1 MAYSGAKCL
10 ESGQF
15 RAKWGTGY
23 KAGWAFAMREVMR
36 KLICGLFILIAMPAV
51 VSAQTLRD
59 QILKNG
65 VSEEVVIAD
74 YPVMSVRA
82 LTAAAGAVVHVA
94 VRSSD
99 TFLSSDGGTV
109 LTDYRVAIV
118 DVLKDSASHLI
129 PGDVVT
135 IRRVGGTLYLE
146 GRTFFSNEAGFSPFA
161 SGAEYVLFLK
171 TESGQPFEMFAGPQ
185 SAYLV
190 HQGTVASLAHSTPRP
205 TLVPMQAFM
214 SDIRE
219 VSGRINGTR

>member
-1 MAYSGAKCL
+1 
-10 ESGQF
+10 
-15 RAKWGTGY
+15 
-23 KAGWAFAMREVMR
+23 MR
-36 KLICGLFILIAMPAV
+36 KLLCGLFLLVAMPAV
-51 VSAQTLRD
+51 IGAQTLRD

-65 VSEEVVIAD
+65 VSEEVVVAD
-74 YPVMSVRA
+74 YPAMSVRA
-82 LTAAAGAVVHVA
+82 LTASAGAVVHVA

-118 DVLKDSASHLI
+118 DVLKDSASHLN

-135 IRRVGGTLYLE
+135 IRRVGGTLNLE
-146 GRTFFSNEAGFSPFA
+146 GRTFLSNEAGFAPFA

-171 TESGQPFEMFAGPQ
+171 TESGQPFEMLAGPQ

-190 HQGTVASLAHSTPRP
+190 HQGTVASLTRAARGAA
-205 TLVPMQAFM
+205 LVPMQAFV

-219 VSGRINGTR
+219 FSGRISGTR